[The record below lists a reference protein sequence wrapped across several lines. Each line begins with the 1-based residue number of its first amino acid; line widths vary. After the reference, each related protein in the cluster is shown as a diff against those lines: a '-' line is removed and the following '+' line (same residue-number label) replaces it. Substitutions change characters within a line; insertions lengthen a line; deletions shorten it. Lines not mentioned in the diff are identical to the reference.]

1 MSKINTMSNTPFKL
15 RSGNK
20 PPFKKM
26 GSSPLQD
33 DKGDGNH
40 PMHHE
45 GAGGTLKE
53 LEELYEHRG
62 YRTKKEEME
71 MELPPDAT
79 EKTTKADPT
88 EEKTQDIKKDK
99 QGRPIDP
106 EKRELLGLNPLPFK
120 ELGSSPAKDKNPHT
134 GLNPPHTEEN
144 HPKGRLTKSKTVRE
158 LVSNLPEDKR
168 KKLVEKGLIKSET

>member
-1 MSKINTMSNTPFKL
+1 MSNTPFKL

-71 MELPPDAT
+71 MELKPDAPK
-79 EKTTKADPT
+79 KTKKADPK
-88 EEKTQDIKKDK
+88 EGETQEIKKDK
-99 QGRPIDP
+99 QGRPKRKMEKLLRKI
-106 EKRELLGLNPLPFK
+106 EKEGKRIKREKPVGGDPGF
-120 ELGSSPAKDKNPHT
+120 G
-134 GLNPPHTEEN
+134 
-144 HPKGRLTKSKTVRE
+144 PKY
-158 LVSNLPEDKR
+158 
-168 KKLVEKGLIKSET
+168 